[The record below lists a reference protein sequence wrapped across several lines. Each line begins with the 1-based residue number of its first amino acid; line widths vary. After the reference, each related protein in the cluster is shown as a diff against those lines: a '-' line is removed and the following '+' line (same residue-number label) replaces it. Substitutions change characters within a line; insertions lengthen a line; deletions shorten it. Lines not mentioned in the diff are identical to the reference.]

1 MCRVFE
7 AHSIFIRLA
16 LCRQWLVNKDKN
28 DNTDHYKRVKPYVGN
43 CMVSTISLAESL
55 CDCLFNCWLLDW
67 LHLFNLGLEWMWSG
81 SSSHHCPYLTHTH
94 TQAITTRARKPSC
107 PRNTDCIRKIK
118 VCCQRCY
125 PCLPTDIPGIW
136 GFAEKRPFFRKPRH
150 IDRINLER
158 CDSEPNFIL
167 GLQPTPASQKGWH
180 KFLKRNSPIRFFRP
194 TFFS

>member
-1 MCRVFE
+1 MIVSLIVDCWTPRVQPWIRVDVEWIQFPPL
-7 AHSIFIRLA
+7 SI
-16 LCRQWLVNKDKN
+16 
-28 DNTDHYKRVKPYVGN
+28 PY
-43 CMVSTISLAESL
+43 
-55 CDCLFNCWLLDW
+55 
-67 LHLFNLGLEWMWSG
+67 
-81 SSSHHCPYLTHTH
+81 THTH

-180 KFLKRNSPIRFFRP
+180 KFLKKEQSNKIFSTYIFFIILTTLGHWP
-194 TFFS
+194 MG

>member
-1 MCRVFE
+1 
-7 AHSIFIRLA
+7 
-16 LCRQWLVNKDKN
+16 
-28 DNTDHYKRVKPYVGN
+28 
-43 CMVSTISLAESL
+43 
-55 CDCLFNCWLLDW
+55 
-67 LHLFNLGLEWMWSG
+67 MWSG

-136 GFAEKRPFFRKPRH
+136 GFAEKRPLFRKPRH

-180 KFLKRNSPIRFFRP
+180 KFLKKEQSNKIFSTYIFFIILTTLGHLATDQWVNIFSILDKFLLSYSNFRIVKMQKLILVPVPRASKKFHLRMFLQRKDNCSPLILG
-194 TFFS
+194 